1 MGDVQKRG
9 VKNASMLTDLVEIS
23 QVISVTQQRASDHA
37 SLGREPMMSKNPSRC
52 GKAVS
57 EPVVT
62 SLAVAYDF
70 RFESRTAR
78 LPPSNCAAEYRR
90 RSGED
95 LKEDLDQAFRR
106 NDRP

>member
-1 MGDVQKRG
+1 
-9 VKNASMLTDLVEIS
+9 MLTDLVEIS
-23 QVISVTQQRASDHA
+23 QVMTVTHLCEPDHT
-37 SLGREPMMSKNPSRC
+37 SLGALGPDPKPTIRTKTHDAE
-52 GKAVS
+52 
-57 EPVVT
+57 EPVAMRQSSFGAGVT